1 MHDRLPYAVQTIPG
15 EDIPSSL
22 TFVDGSFVVGRKNG
36 TVFQLLSMSTK
47 TVLSTVKFINSAA
60 PDDIDMFGHISYDS
74 RIQTLWV
81 SNSRRDSLIALKV
94 NIDPSYEDISRGHI
108 EQVIEFAGIKP
119 TIHFVIL
126 TGDADP
132 HGSEANAAC
141 IAAKVPLGELAL
153 VAFSVHSSGVDQIL
167 IRKEWFDM
175 ALVQAESKFP
185 VYDLPQIVPAS
196 LVENK
201 AQQQQQTQQ
210 RQPLPAPPIVT
221 QPQPQPAIVS
231 FAPPNSRTPPS
242 DDIDNDY
249 AEGRLVEQKYK
260 GNKGKAVGWKE
271 KEDSGKE
278 KEKTLKANDA
288 SVISDSNLGQ
298 ALSREIKKTEES
310 LHNRIGRLIGKE
322 MDKQRKFFSS
332 LLASLFLVIFKL
344 MKTDQRFEEAR
355 LHEQAEDF
363 ARQEKILKL
372 ISTELTR
379 NTTRVVEMAV
389 KNEIQNSVLPSLE
402 NITRNEVKTVLNDQI
417 GISLIDVI
425 NRVSFE

>member
-1 MHDRLPYAVQTIPG
+1 MHDRLPYAVQTIHG
-15 EDIPSSL
+15 EDTPSSL
-22 TFVDGSFVVGRKNG
+22 TFVEGGFVVGRKNG
-36 TVFQLLSMSTK
+36 TVFQLLSLTTK
-47 TVLSTVKFINSAA
+47 TVLSTVKFINGTT

-81 SNSRRDSLIALKV
+81 SNSRRDSMIALKI
-94 NIDPSYEDISRGHI
+94 NIDEDIGRGHI
-108 EQVIEFAGIKP
+108 EQVVEFAGIKP

-132 HGSEANAAC
+132 HGTEANAAC
-141 IAAKVPLGELAL
+141 IAAKVPPGELAL
-153 VAFSVHSSGVDQIL
+153 VAFSVHSTGVDQIL

-175 ALVQAESKFP
+175 ALAQTESKFP
-185 VYDLPQIVPAS
+185 AYEPPQNVIA
-196 LVENK
+196 ENK
-201 AQQQQQTQQ
+201 VQQQQQQ
-210 RQPLPAPPIVT
+210 RQPLPVPPVT
-221 QPQPQPAIVS
+221 QLLSQPAIVS
-231 FAPPNSRTPPS
+231 FAPPPNPHTPPS

-249 AEGRLVEQKYK
+249 ADGRLAEQKFK
-260 GNKGKAVGWKE
+260 GNKGKVVGWKE
-271 KEDSGKE
+271 KEE
-278 KEKTLKANDA
+278 LVKEKTPKATDA
-288 SVISDSNLGQ
+288 SVISESYLGQ

-322 MDKQRKFFSS
+322 MDKQRKFSSS
-332 LLASLFLVIFKL
+332 LPQACSFGYSQL
-344 MKTDQRFEEAR
+344 MQTDQRFEEAR

-402 NITRNEVKTVLNDQI
+402 NITKNEVKGALNDQI

-425 NRVSFE
+425 NRVSFESCVRV